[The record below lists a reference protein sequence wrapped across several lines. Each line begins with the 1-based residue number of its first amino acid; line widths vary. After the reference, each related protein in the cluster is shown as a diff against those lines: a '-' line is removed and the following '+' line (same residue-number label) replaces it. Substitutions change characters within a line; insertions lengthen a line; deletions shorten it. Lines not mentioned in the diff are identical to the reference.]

1 MDRRIFVIFLTVFID
16 LLGFGIVIPILPTFG
31 QNVLMMNE
39 TLIGFSVAIF
49 SLMQFI
55 FNPLW
60 GRLSDVYGRKPILIF
75 GLGGNVISYVAL
87 GFVVS
92 GVFKSITLLFIARAL
107 AGFFSANIGAAMAY
121 ISDVTPPKDRSK
133 GMGLIGTA
141 FGLGFVFG
149 PFIGGFL
156 AKRFSYEFPIFL
168 SAGLS
173 AIALVLTFIFVSES
187 LPKELRRKISYA
199 SFSLKEGWN
208 KLVTALKHPHVGF
221 LILLYFIIVFSI
233 SNIFSTFQLFAES
246 KEGFSYDIEGVSYLF
261 AYSGLV
267 GAITQGILIRP
278 IVKWFDERKVFVAAC
293 LIMGIG
299 LGTIPLA
306 NHHLISLLISI
317 LFMSFG
323 NGLLLSI
330 GLGLIS
336 KFTNPDEQGGILG
349 LTQSLASLAR
359 FIGPAWGGVVYHYIS
374 FAAPFLTGGVVMIGA
389 TILSLRLLRE
399 KYRHSTHP
407 VKNIAGR

>member
-1 MDRRIFVIFLTVFID
+1 
-16 LLGFGIVIPILPTFG
+16 
-31 QNVLMMNE
+31 
-39 TLIGFSVAIF
+39 
-49 SLMQFI
+49 
-55 FNPLW
+55 
-60 GRLSDVYGRKPILIF
+60 
-75 GLGGNVISYVAL
+75 
-87 GFVVS
+87 
-92 GVFKSITLLFIARAL
+92 
-107 AGFFSANIGAAMAY
+107 
-121 ISDVTPPKDRSK
+121 
-133 GMGLIGTA
+133 
-141 FGLGFVFG
+141 
-149 PFIGGFL
+149 GGFNFK
-156 AKRFSYEFPIFL
+156 A
-168 SAGLS
+168 
-173 AIALVLTFIFVSES
+173 
-187 LPKELRRKISYA
+187 
-199 SFSLKEGWN
+199 GWN
-208 KLVTALKHPHVGF
+208 KLVSALKHPHVGF
-221 LILLYFIIVFSI
+221 LIMLYFIVVFSI

-278 IVKWFDERKVFVAAC
+278 IVKKFDERKVFVAAC

-374 FAAPFLTGGVVMIGA
+374 FAAPFLTGGIVMFGA
-389 TILSLRLLRE
+389 TILSLRLLKE

-407 VKNIAGR
+407 VKNIVSR